1 MNSRI
6 NVGVFMSN
14 GTGLKV
20 KDIMSRRVLT
30 IDLESTVKD
39 AAKKMARGRVGS
51 IIVEKSGKPI
61 GIITDSDIIKKIV
74 AKDKVPSSVKVEELM
89 STPLIIVKPD
99 DDVSVAKEKM
109 IKNRIKRL
117 PVVEKGEV
125 VGILTTTDIAM
136 TLPDMVE
143 VLRER
148 LLSREEES
156 MIVEESMAG
165 ICEVCGNYS
174 EDLRMVNGL
183 WVCEVCREEREI

>member
-1 MNSRI
+1 
-6 NVGVFMSN
+6 MSN